1 MPKQRQKA
9 VSSPAASDT
18 SAVSG
23 GTTAGALSPYKARGA
38 LSDQAIGLI
47 GTPHTK
53 IYVNPSSSL
62 FSVNG
67 IDPNTQQVSAK
78 GLYIRPV
85 EGTKYSV
92 GNNKCKVYFG
102 STTANGYCPV
112 LFADAQTADA
122 FMVDAKNNN
131 ITTTNLVVT
140 QKKATN
146 YKGGLFQ
153 IDTEFGPV
161 YISASLLNE
170 DIEEDM
176 EQNQNITNKE
186 QEIVEESSKPD
197 GKTSKLS
204 NREKWEIYESA
215 YFKD

>member
-9 VSSPAASDT
+9 TSNPAAST
-18 SAVSG
+18 S
-23 GTTAGALSPYKARGA
+23 TAGSGSAAGTLSPYKARGP

-67 IDPNTQQVSAK
+67 IDSSTQQVLTK

-85 EGTKYSV
+85 EGTKYSD
-92 GNNKCKVYFG
+92 GNNKCKVYYG

-112 LFADAQTADA
+112 LFADVQTADA
-122 FMVDAKNNN
+122 FMVDAIKNN
-131 ITTTNLVVT
+131 ITSANLVVA

-153 IDTEFGPV
+153 IDTELGPV

-170 DIEEDM
+170 DIEEEM
-176 EQNQNITNKE
+176 EENQNTTNKE
-186 QEIVEESSKPD
+186 QEIVEESKKPD
-197 GKTSKLS
+197 GKASKLS